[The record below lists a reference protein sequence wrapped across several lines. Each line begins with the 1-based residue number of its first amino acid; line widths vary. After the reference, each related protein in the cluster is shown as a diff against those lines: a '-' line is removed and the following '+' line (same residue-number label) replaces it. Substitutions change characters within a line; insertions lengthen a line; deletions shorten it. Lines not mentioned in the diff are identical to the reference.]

1 MSNVK
6 VKIALA
12 DDHTLFRK
20 GMISLIQMVNN
31 SHEILFEADNGI
43 DVQHKIDPLSLPDI
57 MLIDVNMP
65 VMDGYAT
72 VEWLK
77 LHHPSVKVLVVSM
90 IQDEESIMR
99 MIKLGVKGY
108 LSKDVEPEELKNA
121 IAAITSKGF
130 YYTDYITGKLVHS
143 LQQEEDYAQKDAL
156 IPLNAKEK
164 EFIKMACS
172 EFTYAEIAQRMN
184 LSPKT
189 IDGYRLSVFEKLGVK
204 SRVGLAIYALRNG
217 MVR

>member
-143 LQQEEDYAQKDAL
+143 LQQEEACAQKDAL

>member
-57 MLIDVNMP
+57 ILMDVNMP

-121 IAAITSKGF
+121 IAAISSKGF

-143 LQQEEDYAQKDAL
+143 LQQEEACAQKDAL
-156 IPLNAKEK
+156 ITLNAKEK

-189 IDGYRLSVFEKLGVK
+189 IDGYRLSVFGKLGVK